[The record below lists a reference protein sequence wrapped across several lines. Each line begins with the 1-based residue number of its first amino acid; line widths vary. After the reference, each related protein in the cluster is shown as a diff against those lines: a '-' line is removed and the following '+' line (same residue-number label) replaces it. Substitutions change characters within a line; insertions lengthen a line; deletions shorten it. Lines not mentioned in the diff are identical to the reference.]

1 VIAPARTPPHIGTMI
16 LLVGLVVLTLNM
28 FLPAL
33 PAMAQAFGVSEPV
46 MGLAVSAYMVA
57 AGLLQLAL
65 GPISDL
71 VGRRPVLLTALAIY
85 ALASLGTVLAT
96 DFALF
101 LACRLLQAMVLAGSI
116 LGLATLRD
124 MYSTREAA
132 AKMGVVAAVM
142 AIAPMIGPTIGGVLE
157 TLLGW
162 RAIFILYALIGGACL
177 ALCWL
182 DWGETR
188 VRARRTP
195 REQLA
200 AYGALLG
207 SGVYW
212 AYALCTAFSVGT
224 FYVFITGVP
233 FVAVTTFGLSTTWI
247 GVGIGSITGGFMIG
261 STLTARL
268 ASRVGLAP
276 LILTGRGVAVIG
288 LCLGAVAFLAGAAHP
303 LTLFAAT
310 ICVGFGNG
318 LTIANTNAGMISV
331 RPDLAGSAA
340 GLSGALQL
348 FTGAVLTSIT
358 LVWISAGAT
367 PVRLLSL
374 MIVTALIAL
383 LAGVLATRGAARL
396 PQAE

>member
-1 VIAPARTPPHIGTMI
+1 MI
-16 LLVGLVVLTLNM
+16 LLVGLVALTLNM

-33 PAMAQAFGVSEPV
+33 PAMALAFGVSEPV

-57 AGLLQLAL
+57 AGLLQLLL

-71 VGRRPVLLTALAIY
+71 VGRRPVLLAALALY

-96 DFALF
+96 DFTVF
-101 LACRLLQAMVLAGSI
+101 LVCRLLQAMVLAGSI

-132 AKMGVVAAVM
+132 AKMGIVAAAM
-142 AIAPMIGPTIGGVLE
+142 AIAPMIGPTVGGVLD
-157 TLLGW
+157 TFLGW
-162 RAIFILYALIGGACL
+162 RAIFVLYALIGAGCL

-188 VRARRTP
+188 VQALRTP
-195 REQLA
+195 RAQLA
-200 AYGALLG
+200 AYGDLLG
-207 SGVYW
+207 SGAYW

-233 FVAVTTFGLSTTWI
+233 FVAVSTFGLSTTWI

-261 STLTARL
+261 SALTARL
-268 ASRVGLAP
+268 AAKLGLAP
-276 LILTGRGVAVIG
+276 LILTGRAVALMG
-288 LCLGAVAFLAGAAHP
+288 LGLGAAAFLGGAAHP
-303 LTLFAAT
+303 VTLFAAT

-348 FTGAVLTSIT
+348 FIGAGLTSIT
-358 LVWISAGAT
+358 LLLISAGST
-367 PVRLLSL
+367 PLRLLSL
-374 MIVTALIAL
+374 MMVTALIAL
-383 LAGVLATRGAARL
+383 LAGVLATRGAARR
-396 PQAE
+396 PQPE